1 MQILLQRCQQSINTI
16 INKEVFNNLEAKGYN
31 VKSILS
37 EKEYQAALIQDMLR
51 RGGTY
56 IKTNKHGFT
65 LYINSALTKLIIASG
80 SVAVTVG
87 LGLLL
92 ASAGLD
98 KQAIDNAKIVISPYC
113 LKIIDYFYI

>member
-1 MQILLQRCQQSINTI
+1 M
-16 INKEVFNNLEAKGYN
+16 EAKGYN
-31 VKSILS
+31 AKSILS

-80 SVAVTVG
+80 SVAVTVV
-87 LGLLL
+87 LGSLL

-98 KQAIDNAKIVISPYC
+98 KQAIDNDKIVISHYC
-113 LKIIDYFYI
+113 LKIIDYFYYKFNK